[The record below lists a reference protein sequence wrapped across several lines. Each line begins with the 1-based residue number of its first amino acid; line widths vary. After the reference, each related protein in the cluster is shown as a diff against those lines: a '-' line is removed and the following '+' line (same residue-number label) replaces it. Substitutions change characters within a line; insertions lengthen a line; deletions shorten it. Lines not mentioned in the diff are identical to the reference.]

1 MQVLSI
7 EPLKARTK
15 VFSVSPRGSVKSLIT
30 QLRRVTTGID
40 YRTRRDQVVAQRLQ
54 NAFERDLELARVQGL
69 NFFVQ
74 NGVVTLY
81 GTIRH
86 ELDRELIISVIR
98 GVAGVREV
106 VEHIQ
111 LVEGPAGT
119 GSGDA

>member
-1 MQVLSI
+1 MAAS
-7 EPLKARTK
+7 
-15 VFSVSPRGSVKSLIT
+15 G
-30 QLRRVTTGID
+30 D

-54 NAFERDLELARVQGL
+54 SAFERDLELARVQGL

-86 ELDRELIISVIR
+86 ELDRELILGVIR
-98 GVAGVREV
+98 GVAGVRDI

-111 LVEGPAGT
+111 IAADSTGSAGT
-119 GSGDA
+119 A

>member
-1 MQVLSI
+1 VA
-7 EPLKARTK
+7 PA
-15 VFSVSPRGSVKSLIT
+15 GSLKSLIT
-30 QLRRVTTGID
+30 RFKSVTSSGD

-86 ELDRELIISVIR
+86 ELDRELILGVIR
-98 GVAGVREV
+98 GVAGVREI

-111 LVEGPAGT
+111 LADTPGGGQVGE
-119 GSGDA
+119 S